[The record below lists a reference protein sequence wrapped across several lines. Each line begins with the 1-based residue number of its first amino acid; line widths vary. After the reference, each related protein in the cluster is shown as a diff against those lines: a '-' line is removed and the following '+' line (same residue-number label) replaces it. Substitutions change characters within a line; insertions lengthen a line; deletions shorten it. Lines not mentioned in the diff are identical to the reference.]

1 MNYILR
7 LSELLPGESCVVKK
21 LESRPEIR
29 RRLLDMGLVPKTRV
43 KCLFRSPFGDPC
55 AYLVRGAVIA
65 LRRDDADDIFV
76 SPIMGGD

>member
-1 MNYILR
+1 MNYTFK
-7 LSELLPGESCVVKK
+7 LSGLLPGESCVVKN

-29 RRLLDMGLVPKTRV
+29 RRLQDMGLVPKTRV
-43 KCLFRSPFGDPC
+43 KCLFQSPFGDPC